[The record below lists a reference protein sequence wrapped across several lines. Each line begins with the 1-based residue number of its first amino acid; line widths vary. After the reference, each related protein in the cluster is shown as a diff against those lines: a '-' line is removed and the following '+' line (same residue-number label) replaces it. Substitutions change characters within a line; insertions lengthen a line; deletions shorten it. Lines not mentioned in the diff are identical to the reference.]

1 MINSLI
7 FKRDSR
13 VRAVIMVLI
22 MIIASILLTQDKV
35 KNEDNGYLRE
45 VEELSIAKVVLQ
57 EVTVSKIGR
66 AHV

>member
-45 VEELSIAKVVLQ
+45 VEELSIAKVVVQ
-57 EVTVSKIGR
+57 EVTVSKSLP
-66 AHV
+66 